1 MNDRKKKRNRKCSAL
16 LCVLGNADGVL
27 ESFVGGKFRIY
38 SGTACNLVHD
48 LHGGLSDGAAA
59 VR

>member
-1 MNDRKKKRNRKCSAL
+1 MNDRKKRGTVNVVLCYVCWGMLTVFWNL
-16 LCVLGNADGVL
+16 LWEVNSV
-27 ESFVGGKFRIY
+27 Y

-59 VR
+59 FR